1 MLHLSKRIYV
11 VSVFLFLLVSLHAQG
26 ENNETKEVT
35 ISNSYRDE
43 ADILLNKGGYLNLS
57 KRLSINNVDPS
68 IRISPDDSPIMD
80 KFVSCR
86 ARGDEGDMSDGVSWV
101 MVWIDRDTGS
111 LKASYPPNY
120 HCSFNQNNAK
130 REISDYLIIY
140 YLDRDKKQCDGRQLT
155 EYVNNAILL
164 GSGVINISKND
175 ALGAGAISRAINSTD
190 FNWYQSTLSD
200 MRKHDLF
207 LKRSGCNSLMFGP
220 STSDITKLKRISS
233 QIDGLLNQE
242 MNTSGFITE
251 SDGLIR

>member
-1 MLHLSKRIYV
+1 MLHLSKKIYV
-11 VSVFLFLLVSLHAQG
+11 ISVLLFPLVSLNARG
-26 ENNETKEVT
+26 ENNKTKEIT
-35 ISNSYRDE
+35 ISDSYRDE
-43 ADILLNKGGYLNLS
+43 ADILLNKGGYLKLS

-68 IRISPDDSPIMD
+68 VRISPDDSPIMD

-86 ARGDEGDMSDGVSWV
+86 TKGDAGDGVSWV
-101 MVWIDRDTGS
+101 MVWIDRDAGA

-120 HCSFNQNNAK
+120 HCSFNKNMAK
-130 REISDYLIIY
+130 REVSDYLIIS
-140 YLDRDKKQCDGRQLT
+140 YLDRDNKQCDGRQLN

-164 GSGVINISKND
+164 GTGVINISKND

-220 STSDITKLKRISS
+220 STSDVTKLKRISS